1 MSEPLT
7 RVYFREGDEKAADW
21 IKILAVDEIMAM
33 RAASRQCHRYPPM
46 MKLRSTPTA
55 HGFGA
60 ARVTDADAA

>member
-1 MSEPLT
+1 MK
-7 RVYFREGDEKAADW
+7 KAADW